1 MDAVGTGADWEAP
14 LFEVGPWLW
23 ERRSLMDTNESAWLD
38 VLADFDRDEGWS
50 AEGQLNCAAWLQWRC
65 GMARSTAY
73 EKLRMAHQLAK
84 RSVVHDAFAEGEISY
99 SATRAILS
107 IDDASVEVDQAL
119 VDLARSASI
128 ADVEAA
134 VRYYQCL
141 AGQEAGGTFTKP
153 DRRDLYIQ
161 KGHHGLGVLKVTLSN
176 DELEIV
182 DNLVRAF
189 MNRREESA
197 AADGNGARETQ
208 AGAAAGNGAAV
219 VQVAPDPTPAESA
232 AADGNDMPVAGPA
245 SAGMASAGS
254 GEAVALVA
262 PVPDPAESAAADGNG
277 APEDE
282 DKEPFEVS
290 WRFTYGQAR
299 ADAFMDACA
308 VALAHIGDGHA
319 VGADRYMVHVV
330 ADVTDS
336 RWLGDSMELLDGSPV
351 PAVVAERLSCDATLV
366 AHLVSAGS
374 EPLYLGRRVRD
385 WSPAQRRAIRVRD
398 RGRCRFPGCHR
409 GITDIHHVLPW
420 SEGGTT
426 DVANGCLLCTRHHTI
441 VHQGFRVEGNANEA
455 LSFLRPGGSLMATSA
470 PPASRP
476 GLFRDAALAAAM

>member
-84 RSVVHDAFAEGEISY
+84 RSVVHDAFADGEISY

-107 IDDASVEVDQAL
+107 IDDASLEVDQAL

-182 DNLVRAF
+182 ENLVRAF

-197 AADGNGARETQ
+197 AADGTGSPTRTPARN
-208 AGAAAGNGAAV
+208 GAAAGNGAPAV
-219 VQVAPDPTPAESA
+219 PVASAPTPAESA
-232 AADGNDMPVAGPA
+232 AADGGSASGASIAPA
-245 SAGMASAGS
+245 
-254 GEAVALVA
+254 
-262 PVPDPAESAAADGNG
+262 PTPAESAAADGIG
-277 APEDE
+277 ATEDE

-336 RWLGDSMELLDGSPV
+336 RWLGDSMELLDGSPI

-455 LSFLRPGGSLMATSA
+455 LSFLRPGGSVMATSP